1 MSIWTIFGIL
11 LLLMVMQLIGM
22 RLQVRAYRN
31 AVSRLHKL
39 GNLGIGSMRGKFGAG
54 HIVIIACDL
63 DGKIVGGEIMEGMT
77 IFSRF
82 RQMSDIAGKTIYEL
96 AGEYRDL
103 PEKKRKKF
111 KGHLQALE
119 ALEARL
125 ASEKKKEGEI
135 HDEEN

>member
-1 MSIWTIFGIL
+1 MSIRTIFGIL

-54 HIVIIACDL
+54 HIVIIACDR

-82 RQMSDIAGKTIYEL
+82 RQMSGIAGKTIY
-96 AGEYRDL
+96 DL

-125 ASEKKKEGEI
+125 ASEKKKEVES